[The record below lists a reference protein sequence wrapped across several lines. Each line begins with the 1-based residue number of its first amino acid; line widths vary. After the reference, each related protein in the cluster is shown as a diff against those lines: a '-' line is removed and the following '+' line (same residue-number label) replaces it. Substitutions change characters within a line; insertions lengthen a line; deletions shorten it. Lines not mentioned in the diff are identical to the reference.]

1 VRPASD
7 CVILNGAR
15 VVVEIRIVIR
25 ADYAGFV
32 LMQVIEER
40 IH

>member
-1 VRPASD
+1 MGPEQR
-7 CVILNGAR
+7 I
-15 VVVEIRIVIR
+15 EIKVVIR